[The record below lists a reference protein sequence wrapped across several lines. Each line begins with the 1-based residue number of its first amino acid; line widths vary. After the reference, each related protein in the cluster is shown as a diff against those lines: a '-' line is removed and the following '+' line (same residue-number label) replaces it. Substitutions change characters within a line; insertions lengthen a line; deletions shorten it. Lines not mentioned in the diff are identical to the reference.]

1 MSFRTNCELSC
12 SRSVKSAIGSS
23 IPFYFVCTL
32 IPLVLQCD
40 VESEKVNVIAFP
52 QSGEKFSLLL
62 LNMFSVVFF
71 FIATY

>member
-1 MSFRTNCELSC
+1 M
-12 SRSVKSAIGSS
+12 KSAIGSS

-62 LNMFSVVFF
+62 LNMFAVVFF
-71 FIATY
+71 